1 MPKLLIIVLAIIVL
15 SAAGS
20 VAVMQQMELGPFAN
34 EKPLT
39 LEEKAEKLRR
49 YISMEPLSV
58 SIFRGGAVATTIEL
72 KIQLETVLANEVIIN
87 KKLPRL
93 KDAFIRDLHS
103 YFPRLLGKKNELDMP
118 GLARRMFLIGEK
130 TLGKGILKDLSI
142 LSASNRKLR

>member
-15 SAAGS
+15 SVAGS
-20 VAVMQQMELGPFAN
+20 VAFMQQMEIGPFAN

-39 LEEKAEKLRR
+39 SEEKTEKLRR
-49 YISMEPLSV
+49 YILMEPLSI

-72 KIQLETVLANEVIIN
+72 KVQLETVAGRERSIN

-103 YFPRLLGKKNELDMP
+103 YFPRLLGKKTELDIP
-118 GLARRMFLIGEK
+118 NLARRMFLIGER
-130 TLGKGILKDLSI
+130 TLGKGVIEDLSI
-142 LSASNRKLR
+142 LSASNRKLK

>member
-1 MPKLLIIVLAIIVL
+1 MPKFLIIVLAIIVL
-15 SAAGS
+15 SVAGS
-20 VAVMQQMELGPFAN
+20 VGVLQQMKIGPFAI

-49 YISMEPLSV
+49 FISMKPISV

-72 KIQLETVLANEVIIN
+72 KIQLETVVANEVFIN

-118 GLARRMFLIGEK
+118 DLARRMFLIGEK
-130 TLGKGILKDLSI
+130 TLGKGVLKDLSI
-142 LSASNRKLR
+142 LSATNRKLR

>member
-15 SAAGS
+15 SVAGS
-20 VAVMQQMELGPFAN
+20 VAIMQQMKIGPFAI

-49 YISMEPLSV
+49 FIAMEPLSV

-72 KIQLETVLANEVIIN
+72 KIQLETVVANEVFIN

-103 YFPRLLGKKNELDMP
+103 YFPRLLGKKNELDLP
-118 GLARRMFLIGEK
+118 DLARRMFLIGEK
-130 TLGKGILKDLSI
+130 TLGKGVLKDLSI